1 MKLNSWGHIPQE
13 TFIQMDVYDERNA
26 NHREFV
32 EILNNPI
39 FKDPTVHVDNIE
51 NFLV

>member
-1 MKLNSWGHIPQE
+1 
-13 TFIQMDVYDERNA
+13 
-26 NHREFV
+26 V

-51 NFLV
+51 NFLVWLYMDK